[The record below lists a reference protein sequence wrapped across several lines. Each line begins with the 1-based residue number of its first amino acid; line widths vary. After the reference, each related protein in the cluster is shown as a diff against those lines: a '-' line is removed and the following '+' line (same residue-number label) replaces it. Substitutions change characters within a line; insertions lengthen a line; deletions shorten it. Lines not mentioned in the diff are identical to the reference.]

1 MDSDFVERL
10 TEDFTAE
17 EDEVIMD
24 FIERLTE
31 DLTAEEDEVIMV
43 RSEHR
48 EKTLEE
54 WSLSLLG
61 RFHTTE
67 LINFRA
73 AENHLRSAW
82 KIEGNDL
89 KITDVGDGLLRF
101 KFSMESQ
108 LKWVINN
115 GPWSFDNHILLL
127 RRWEKGMTAFSVN
140 FQTLPMWVQV
150 WGLPL
155 DLINKEVGID
165 IGQGIGRVIE
175 VDCKS
180 IASGEARFLRVRVDV
195 PLDKPIR
202 RGAPVLSPEGDKVW
216 VAFKYERLCGLC
228 FHCGLL
234 GHEAKA
240 CKPTKLKVGEES
252 PYGEWLRA
260 TEDVPPQTSDSLFE
274 QSHRDGN
281 PNGHSFHSTTV
292 IKKKKSEIMEDV
304 EGPKVFLIRDLQ
316 NVWKFFSGSELK
328 WLEQKLD
335 CFDPKLLQSQGIRWL
350 CDTFRLLLTHPTVK
364 RLVVSLASDK
374 AVWDVI
380 LRNTLVREFQW
391 TPYAVNYVRPLIS
404 NEEPGLATRILI
416 WIREGTEAKF
426 VKFLSLVNELFQPPK
441 SNNPTEGNKEQMEE
455 KIRSSLPLS
464 VAILLIMVV
473 AQVLRA

>member
-127 RRWEKGMTAFSVN
+127 RRWEKGMTVFSVN
-140 FQTLPMWVQV
+140 FQTVPMWVQV
-150 WGLPL
+150 WELPF
-155 DLINKEVGID
+155 DLINQEAGRA
-165 IGQGIGRVIE
+165 IGRRIGRVIE

-202 RGAPVLSPEGDKVW
+202 RGAPVLSPEGDKVR
-216 VAFKYERLCGLC
+216 VAFKYEGLCGLC

-240 CKPTKLKVGEES
+240 CKTTKLKVGEKS
-252 PYGEWLRA
+252 PYGEWMRA
-260 TEDVPPQTSDSLFE
+260 TEDVTQSLGVLSQTSNSLVA
-274 QSHRDGN
+274 QSLRDGD
-281 PNGHSFHSTTV
+281 PNANNEEREEALFFLESHSFHLDSAVSTFLDIDGAETEPQQNFSSGDGLSRA
-292 IKKKKSEIMEDV
+292 IIEEAIRALKTIIEERIPEIMEVV
-304 EGPKVFLIRDLQ
+304 EYLELNATPALQ
-316 NVWKFFSGSELK
+316 NF
-328 WLEQKLD
+328 
-335 CFDPKLLQSQGIRWL
+335 
-350 CDTFRLLLTHPTVK
+350 
-364 RLVVSLASDK
+364 
-374 AVWDVI
+374 
-380 LRNTLVREFQW
+380 
-391 TPYAVNYVRPLIS
+391 
-404 NEEPGLATRILI
+404 
-416 WIREGTEAKF
+416 
-426 VKFLSLVNELFQPPK
+426 
-441 SNNPTEGNKEQMEE
+441 
-455 KIRSSLPLS
+455 
-464 VAILLIMVV
+464 
-473 AQVLRA
+473 

>member
-1 MDSDFVERL
+1 MDS
-10 TEDFTAE
+10 
-17 EDEVIMD
+17 D

-61 RFHTTE
+61 WFHTTK

-82 KIEGNDL
+82 KMEGNDL
-89 KITDVGDGLLRF
+89 KITDVGDGLFRF

-115 GPWSFDNHILLL
+115 GPWSFHNHILLL

-140 FQTLPMWVQV
+140 FQTVPMWVQV
-150 WGLPL
+150 WGLPF

-175 VDCKS
+175 VDWKA
-180 IASGEARFLRVRVDV
+180 IASDQARFLRVRVDV

-202 RGAPVLSPEGDKVW
+202 RGAPVLSPEGDKVR
-216 VAFKYERLCGLC
+216 VAFQYERLCGLC

-240 CKPTKLKVGEES
+240 CKTTKLKVGEES

-260 TEDVPPQTSDSLFE
+260 IE
-274 QSHRDGN
+274 DGN
-281 PNGHSFHSTTV
+281 PNSHGIDGAETEPLQNFNSGNGHSYHSTTV
-292 IKKKKSEIMEDV
+292 IEKGNSEIMEAV
-304 EGPKVFLIRDLQ
+304 ER
-316 NVWKFFSGSELK
+316 
-328 WLEQKLD
+328 
-335 CFDPKLLQSQGIRWL
+335 
-350 CDTFRLLLTHPTVK
+350 
-364 RLVVSLASDK
+364 
-374 AVWDVI
+374 
-380 LRNTLVREFQW
+380 
-391 TPYAVNYVRPLIS
+391 
-404 NEEPGLATRILI
+404 
-416 WIREGTEAKF
+416 TEIMEDDGK
-426 VKFLSLVNELFQPPK
+426 
-441 SNNPTEGNKEQMEE
+441 NPENF
-455 KIRSSLPLS
+455 
-464 VAILLIMVV
+464 
-473 AQVLRA
+473 